1 MQGWVWFSSWHRQS
15 CNFRVAVPAFFVLP
29 RISCHLESG
38 PFWSGFDSANTPV
51 RGIGPAYADY
61 CEVYFILILSLE
73 DQHSEKVIMLCL
85 FHNTSI
91 LFPFIYLLFSQPDWE
106 KLGDPNLPLLRRRRY
121 CWDLMS
127 PLLHHVNVRQEGHGV
142 QDELNYSNNFN
153 ICHPSSTSLDS
164 FGSLAALSWMILSG
178 CHNIGTPVTHKF
190 KCGWNWRWLWL

>member
-1 MQGWVWFSSWHRQS
+1 MQGWVWFSSLTPAKLQFPCRS
-15 CNFRVAVPAFFVLP
+15 SGILRVAKNQL
-29 RISCHLESG
+29 SSG
-38 PFWSGFDSANTPV
+38 KWAILVWIWLCKYTST
-51 RGIGPAYADY
+51 RHRPAYADY

-127 PLLHHVNVRQEGHGV
+127 PLLHHVNVMARRAWRARRI
-142 QDELNYSNNFN
+142 EL
-153 ICHPSSTSLDS
+153 
-164 FGSLAALSWMILSG
+164 
-178 CHNIGTPVTHKF
+178 F
-190 KCGWNWRWLWL
+190 K